1 MKKEILF
8 IVSDMESGGFQK
20 SLISLLQ
27 CFDYDKY
34 NVDLLILSPQG
45 IFMNQIP
52 CEVNVLT
59 LNFPRKFFSTFP
71 KGVIE
76 LIKEKEFVLALK
88 RMFHFCLSRIDK
100 GKAGIYMSKQIPAL
114 NKDYDVA
121 IDYNGQH
128 LLYYM
133 VDKIKAKKKI
143 SYFHSDYKKWD
154 YYKNADMLYYDKV
167 DYIVT
172 ISEICKNSLDD
183 IFPKY
188 KNKIRVIHNISS
200 PRIIKKLAKEE
211 CPIKFDSD
219 YTNIIMVG
227 RPSQVKGY
235 DFAIEACAMLKKD
248 DYKVR
253 FYTIGTSNEVEN
265 YKKMAEKLDVQ
276 KEFIFIGETNNP
288 YTYVKHADIYL
299 HPSRFEGK
307 SVAID
312 EAKILCKPIIISD
325 FSTATDHIKNNVNGL
340 IVGMS
345 SKEVY
350 KGLKQLIDNPPLIQE
365 LVNNLSKETLGNE
378 NEVYKL
384 YELIEGV

>member
-34 NVDLLILSPQG
+34 SVDLLILSPQG

-52 CEVNVLT
+52 CKVNVLT
-59 LNFPRKFFSTFP
+59 LDFPRKFFSSFP

-88 RMFHFCLSRIDK
+88 RTFHFCLSRIDK

-143 SYFHSDYKKWD
+143 TYFHNDYKMWS
-154 YYKNADMLYYDKV
+154 YYITADKIYYPRV
-167 DYIVT
+167 DWIVT
-172 ISEICKNSLDD
+172 VSEKCKISLIEL
-183 IFPKY
+183 FP
-188 KNKIRVIHNISS
+188 NCIDKIKVIENISS
-200 PRIIKKLAKEE
+200 PNIIRKLAIEDEKLY
-211 CPIKFDSD
+211 SD
-219 YTNIIMVG
+219 NDVNLLTVA
-227 RPSQVKGY
+227 RPMSSKGY
-235 DFAIEACAMLKKD
+235 DFAIKACSLLKENG
-248 DYKVR
+248 YKVR
-253 FYTIGTSNEVEN
+253 WYSIGVSKEEQK
-265 YKKMAEKLDVQ
+265 YKEMVKIYGLD
-276 KEFIFIGETNNP
+276 KDFIFLGEKMNP
-288 YTYVKHADIYL
+288 YTFMNQCDIYVQ
-299 HPSRFEGK
+299 PSRFEGK

-312 EAKILCKPIIISD
+312 EAKIIGKPIIVTN
-325 FSTATDHIKNNVNGL
+325 FSTAYDQIKHEENGL
-340 IVGMS
+340 ICEMNEIS
-345 SKEVY
+345 LFNAIKRLLDDDN
-350 KGLKQLIDNPPLIQE
+350 LKLKLIK
-365 LVNNLSKETLGNE
+365 NLENEKLGNE
-378 NEVYKL
+378 TEVFKL
-384 YELIEGV
+384 YELIES

>member
-1 MKKEILF
+1 MKNILF

-20 SLISLLQ
+20 SLVSLLQ

-114 NKDYDVA
+114 NKEYDVA

-133 VDKIKAKKKI
+133 VDKINAKKKI
-143 SYFHSDYKKWD
+143 TYFHNDYKMWS
-154 YYKNADMLYYDKV
+154 YYISADKKYYPKV
-167 DYIVT
+167 DWIVT
-172 ISEICKNSLDD
+172 ISEKCRQSL
-183 IFPKY
+183 IELFPECENRIKL
-188 KNKIRVIHNISS
+188 IENISS
-200 PRIIKKLAKEE
+200 PKIIRKLSRENDEIYDEERINLLTVA
-211 CPIKFDSD
+211 
-219 YTNIIMVG
+219 
-227 RPSQVKGY
+227 RPMSSKGY
-235 DFAIEACAMLKKD
+235 DLAIKACKLLIEQG
-248 DYKVR
+248 YNINW
-253 FYTIGTSNEVEN
+253 YSIGVSNEEN
-265 YKKMAEKLDVQ
+265 KYKEMVKKYGLEK
-276 KEFIFIGETNNP
+276 KFIFLGERKNP
-288 YTYVKHADIYL
+288 YIYMRQCDIYVQ
-299 HPSRFEGK
+299 PSRFEGK

-312 EAKILCKPIIISD
+312 EAKIIGKPIVVTN
-325 FSTATDHIKNNVNGL
+325 FSTVYDQISHEENGL
-340 IVGMS
+340 ICEMNENS
-345 SKEVY
+345 LYEAIKRILDD
-350 KGLKQLIDNPPLIQE
+350 KTLKVK
-365 LVNNLSKETLGNE
+365 LVENLKNERLGNE
-378 NEVYKL
+378 TEVFKL
-384 YELIEGV
+384 YKLIEG